1 MVMDKKDK
9 LLSLVDELGNRL
21 DMEPDAQDVWE
32 LVKYMNCDGRLRF
45 YNKDIAIDIDFVD
58 GDIRHSSKGI
68 TLTKSFRINMVHPVY
83 LIGIENDVK
92 EFSIKHQIP
101 HIFVNMDDFVNRLAQ
116 AINVMEKCNVVSDPC

>member
-9 LLSLVDELGNRL
+9 LLSLVDELRNRL
-21 DMEPDAQDVWE
+21 DMEPNAQDVWE
-32 LVKYMNCDGRLRF
+32 LVEYMNCDGRLRF
-45 YNKDIAIDIDFVD
+45 YNNDIAIDIDFVN

-68 TLTKSFRINMVHPVY
+68 TLSKSFRINMVHPTY

-92 EFSIKHQIP
+92 EFSIRHQIP

-116 AINVMEKCNVVSDPC
+116 AINVMEKCNVVSEPY

>member
-9 LLSLVDELGNRL
+9 LLSLIDELSNRL

-32 LVKYMNCDGRLRF
+32 LVEYMNCDGRLRF

-68 TLTKSFRINMVHPVY
+68 TLSKSFRINVVHPTY

-101 HIFVNMDDFVNRLAQ
+101 HIFINMDDFVNRLVQ
-116 AINVMEKCNVVSDPC
+116 AINVMDKCNVVSEPY

>member
-1 MVMDKKDK
+1 MDKKDK
-9 LLSLVDELGNRL
+9 LLSLVDELSNRL

-32 LVKYMNCDGRLRF
+32 LVEYMNCDGRLRF

-58 GDIRHSSKGI
+58 GDIRHSSKDI
-68 TLTKSFRINMVHPVY
+68 TLSKSFRINLMHPTY
-83 LIGIENDVK
+83 LIGLENDVK

-116 AINVMEKCNVVSDPC
+116 AINVMEKCNVVSEPC

>member
-9 LLSLVDELGNRL
+9 LLSLIDELSNRL

-32 LVKYMNCDGRLRF
+32 LVEYMNCDGQLRF
-45 YNKDIAIDIDFVD
+45 YNGDIAIDIDFVN

-68 TLTKSFRINMVHPVY
+68 TLSKTFKIQIVHPTY
-83 LIGIENDVK
+83 LIGIEDDVK

-101 HIFVNMDDFVNRLAQ
+101 HIFINMDDFVNRLAQ
-116 AINVMEKCNVVSDPC
+116 AINVMEKCNVVSEPY

>member
-9 LLSLVDELGNRL
+9 LLSLVDELRNRL

-32 LVKYMNCDGRLRF
+32 LVEYMNCDGRLRF
-45 YNKDIAIDIDFVD
+45 YNNDIAIDIDFVN
-58 GDIRHSSKGI
+58 GDIRYSSKGI
-68 TLTKSFRINMVHPVY
+68 TLSKSFRINMVHPTY

-92 EFSIKHQIP
+92 EFSIRHQIP

-116 AINVMEKCNVVSDPC
+116 AINVMEKCNVVSEPY